1 MGVERDLLL
10 EDINLTVTAQNVPAA
25 LISTINEEQR
35 LQAIESKITNQG
47 ENND

>member
-1 MGVERDLLL
+1 MIEHNLLL
-10 EDINLTVTAQNVPAA
+10 EDINLTAAAQNVPEA